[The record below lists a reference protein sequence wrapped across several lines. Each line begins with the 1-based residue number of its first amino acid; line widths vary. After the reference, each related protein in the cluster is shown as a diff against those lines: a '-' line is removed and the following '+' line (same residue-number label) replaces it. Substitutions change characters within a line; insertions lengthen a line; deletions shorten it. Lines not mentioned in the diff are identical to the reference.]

1 MQLYIFAMFVHLHFR
16 SWIETLDAW
25 TLRYLCSYTSMLGR

>member
-1 MQLYIFAMFVHLHFR
+1 MQLYIFFMIVHLRFR

-25 TLRYLCSYTSMLGR
+25 TLGTYALILLC